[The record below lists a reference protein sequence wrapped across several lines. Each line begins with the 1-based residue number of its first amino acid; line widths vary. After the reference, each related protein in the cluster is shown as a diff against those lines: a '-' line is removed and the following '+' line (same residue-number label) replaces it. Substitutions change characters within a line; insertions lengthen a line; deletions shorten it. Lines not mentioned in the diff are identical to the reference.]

1 MKRFLI
7 FASVVFTLLA
17 FVMVAPVSAATQIDR
32 QGNTFT
38 QVKVEGSKASFKGTP
53 TEYTYAIG
61 DKTYPVY
68 LTKRNFCFIWKVS
81 AKTGNEYRYYLQDS
95 IQDIIR
101 AEMNLK
107 VIPKQSEQNAQ
118 ASK

>member
-1 MKRFLI
+1 MKRFFVL
-7 FASVVFTLLA
+7 ASMFITIMA
-17 FVMVAPVSAATQIDR
+17 FIMVAPASAATEINR
-32 QGNTFT
+32 QGKTFT
-38 QVKVEGSKASFKGTP
+38 QVKVEGSKGAFKGTP

-68 LTKRNFCFIWKVS
+68 LTKRNFCFIWKIS
-81 AKTGNEYRYYLQDS
+81 SKTGNEYRYYLQDS

-107 VIPKQSEQNAQ
+107 VIPKKSEQDAQ
-118 ASK
+118 SSK

>member
-1 MKRFLI
+1 MKRFFVL
-7 FASVVFTLLA
+7 ASVMITLLA
-17 FVMVAPVSAATQIDR
+17 FAMVAPASAATEINR
-32 QGNTFT
+32 QGKTFT
-38 QVKVEGSKASFKGTP
+38 QVKVEGSKGAFKGTP

-68 LTKRNFCFIWKVS
+68 LTKRNFCFIWKIS
-81 AKTGNEYRYYLQDS
+81 GKTGNEYRYYLQDS

-107 VIPKQSEQNAQ
+107 VIPKKSEQDEKS
-118 ASK
+118 SK

>member
-1 MKRFLI
+1 MRRFFIL
-7 FASVVFTLLA
+7 ASMFITVMA
-17 FVMVAPVSAATQIDR
+17 FVMAAPASAATEINR
-32 QGNTFT
+32 QGKTFT
-38 QVKVEGSKASFKGTP
+38 QVKVEGSKGASKGTP

-81 AKTGNEYRYYLQDS
+81 GKTGNEYRYYLQDS

-107 VIPKQSEQNAQ
+107 VIPKKSEQDAQ

>member
-1 MKRFLI
+1 MKRFFVL
-7 FASVVFTLLA
+7 ASVIVTLLA
-17 FVMVAPVSAATQIDR
+17 FVMVAPASAATQIDR
-32 QGNTFT
+32 QGNNFT
-38 QVKVEGSKASFKGTP
+38 QVRVEGSKAAFKGTP

-68 LTKRNFCFIWKVS
+68 LSKRNFCFIWKVS

-107 VIPKQSEQNAQ
+107 VIPKKSEQDAQ
-118 ASK
+118 VSK